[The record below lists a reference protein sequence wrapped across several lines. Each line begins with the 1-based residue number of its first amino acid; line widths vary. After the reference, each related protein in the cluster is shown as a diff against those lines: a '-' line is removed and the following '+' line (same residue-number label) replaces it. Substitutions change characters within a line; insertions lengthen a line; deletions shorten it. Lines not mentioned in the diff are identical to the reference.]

1 MVRVALESSFLSL
14 PPSGT
19 QTYLHGLIGG
29 MRALDPDFRLAL
41 LAPNAPLNGSVRR
54 LRRAKWE
61 LLDVA
66 RTANREAFDLLHIPH
81 FSAPVPRVSP
91 LIVTIHDLIPLILP
105 EYRASR
111 AMRAHLAIVSR
122 TVRRA
127 ELILTPSRSAKSDIV
142 RVLGIPDAKVL
153 VTPEAAD
160 HLVDRKPEREDI
172 AVLRQYGISGRFA
185 FNVGGL
191 DVRKNLP
198 ALVEAFAKL
207 RVKTEEKLQLV
218 IAGERHSDNPFVYP
232 PLQPAIERAGLAG
245 SVKLIGRISE
255 ADKLALYR
263 SAALYVS
270 PSLYEGFG
278 LTPLE
283 AMTFGVPA
291 IVANRTSL
299 PEVVGDGGLCVEP
312 DPDALAAAML
322 DVFTDPALA
331 VTLRERALQ
340 RASQFSWRETA
351 RLTID
356 AYNAILERTRGR
368 SHGE

>member
-1 MVRVALESSFLSL
+1 VRVALESSFLSL

-41 LAPNAPLNGSVRR
+41 LSPQVPLNGSVRR

-66 RTANREAFDLLHIPH
+66 RASNHEVFDLLHIPH
-81 FSAPVPRVSP
+81 FSAPLPRVAP

-111 AMRAHLAIVSR
+111 AMRAHLAVVSR

-127 ELILTPSRSAKSDIV
+127 ELILTPSQSAKSDIV
-142 RVLGIPDAKVL
+142 RLLGIPDATVL

-160 HLVDRKPEREDI
+160 HLLDRKPDRDDA
-172 AVLRQYGISGRFA
+172 AVLRQYGIASRFI

-191 DVRKNLP
+191 DVRKNLR

-207 RVKTEEKLQLV
+207 QATTEEHLQLV
-218 IAGERHSDNPFVYP
+218 IAGERHSDNPVVYP

-245 SVKLIGRISE
+245 SVKLVGRISE
-255 ADKLALYR
+255 PDKLALYR
-263 SAALYVS
+263 SSALYVS

-283 AMTFGVPA
+283 AMTFGVPT

-299 PEVVGDGGLCVEP
+299 PEVVGDGGLFVDP
-312 DPDALAAAML
+312 DPESLTAAMR
-322 DVFTDPALA
+322 DVLADPALA
-331 VTLRERALQ
+331 ANLKTRALQ
-340 RASQFSWRETA
+340 RASLFSWRETA

-356 AYNAILERTRGR
+356 AYHTVYERTRGR
-368 SHGE
+368 SRG

>member
-1 MVRVALESSFLSL
+1 VRVALESSFLSL

-41 LAPNAPLNGSVRR
+41 LAPDTPLNGSARR
-54 LRRAKWE
+54 LRRARWE
-61 LLDVA
+61 FIDVA
-66 RTANREAFDLLHIPH
+66 RASNREGFDLLHIPH
-81 FSAPVPRVSP
+81 FSSPLPRVAP

-127 ELILTPSRSAKSDIV
+127 ELILTPSRSARTDIV
-142 RVLGIPDAKVL
+142 RLLDIPETKIV

-160 HLVDRKPEREDI
+160 HLLDRKPERDDA
-172 AVLRQYGISGRFA
+172 AVLRQYGISGRFV

-198 ALVEAFAKL
+198 VLIEAFAIL
-207 RVKTEEKLQLV
+207 RAKTDEKLQLV
-218 IAGERHSDNPFVYP
+218 IAGERHSGNPVVYP
-232 PLQPAIERAGLAG
+232 PLQPAIDRAGLAG

-312 DPDALAAAML
+312 DPETLAAAML
-322 DVFTDPALA
+322 DVLTDPVLA
-331 VTLRERALQ
+331 ASLSERARQ
-340 RASQFSWRETA
+340 RAAQFSWRETA

-356 AYNAILERTRGR
+356 AYHTVYERTRGR
-368 SHGE
+368 SRG